1 MPRIAQRAQVERVVP
16 WHVVAMRRRLNA
28 LRKSHA
34 AFRPDIGTFGESA
47 GIVFGE
53 ADPPLTFQRIAR

>member
-1 MPRIAQRAQVERVVP
+1 MPRIAQRAQVERVV
-16 WHVVAMRRRLNA
+16 LNA